1 MARRRSHKNRD
12 LPPNLQPIN
21 GGYFCYR
28 DPRTGKEY
36 GLGRNR
42 REAIT
47 QAIAAN
53 MAIYGSSKQ
62 SPLVDCIS
70 GTQATT
76 VSEWTTRYLTILEG
90 RKLKPK
96 TMTEHRKYLKA
107 INEHLG
113 EFAIQQVQTKDVA
126 AFLNLWVKAGKE
138 TMANKLRKEVIDL
151 FREAI
156 ADGIV
161 SHNPAE
167 ATRNQRVEIQRE
179 RITLEEWK
187 VIRKIAEKLPAWVGS
202 CLDLAL
208 VTGQRLGDIQALL
221 WENFK
226 DGRLYIKQ
234 AKTGMMLAFSAV
246 TRIDCLNLCLA
257 DVLSQFKALNSTGSH
272 IVADSKHEQFAAKTI
287 SAAFLKA
294 RRVSGLTWQG
304 DPPSFHEIRSLA
316 ARLYTD
322 EKGRDYAQKL
332 LGHKSSEMTD
342 KYRDVRGSEWAE
354 IE

>member
-12 LPPNLQPIN
+12 LPPNLQPRN

-62 SPLVDCIS
+62 SPLVDRIS
-70 GTQATT
+70 GTQTTT
-76 VSEWTTRYLTILEG
+76 VSEWTTRYLEILES

-96 TMTEHRKYLKA
+96 TIIEHKTYLKA

-113 EFAIQQVQTKDVA
+113 EFAIQQVHTKDVA
-126 AFLNLWVKAGKE
+126 TFLNQWVKAGKT
-138 TMANKLRKEVIDL
+138 TMTNKLRKEIIDL

-156 ADGIV
+156 ADGII

-179 RITLEEWK
+179 RITFEEWK
-187 VIRKIAEKLPAWVGS
+187 EIRKAADILPAWVGP

-208 VTGQRLGDIQALL
+208 VTGQRLGDIQALR
-221 WENFK
+221 WEDTK

-234 AKTGMMLAFSAV
+234 AKTGMMLAFSE
-246 TRIDCLNLCLA
+246 TIRIDCLDLCLA
-257 DVLSQFKALNSTGSH
+257 DVLNQFRGLNNNRAH
-272 IVADSKHEQFAAKTI
+272 IVADAKHEHFAAKTI
-287 SAAFLKA
+287 SAAFREARKA
-294 RRVSGLTWQG
+294 SGLTWKRN
-304 DPPSFHEIRSLA
+304 PPSFHEIRSLS

-322 EKGRDYAQKL
+322 EKGGDYAQKL

-342 KYRDVRGSEWAE
+342 KYRDVRGAEWAE

>member
-12 LPPNLQPIN
+12 FPPNLQPRN

-36 GLGRNR
+36 GLSRNR

-62 SPLVDCIS
+62 SPLVDRIN
-70 GTQATT
+70 GTQVTT
-76 VSEWTTRYLTILEG
+76 VSEWTKRYQTILDG

-96 TMTEHRKYLKA
+96 TMSEHKTYLKA
-107 INEHLG
+107 INEHMG
-113 EFAIQQVQTKDVA
+113 EFSIQQVQTKDVA
-126 AFLNLWVKAGKE
+126 TFLNKWVKAGKT

-156 ADGIV
+156 ADGFI

-179 RITLEEWK
+179 RITLDEWK
-187 VIRKIAEKLPAWVGS
+187 IIRKAADTLPAWVGP

-208 VTGQRLGDIQALL
+208 VTGQCLGDIQALR
-221 WENFK
+221 WEDFK

-234 AKTGMMLAFSAV
+234 EKTGMMLAISEK
-246 TRIDCLNLCLA
+246 TRLECLNISLS
-257 DVLSQFKALNSTGSH
+257 DVLRQFKTLNHGASH
-272 IVADSKHEQFAAKTI
+272 IVADEKHSMFARKTI
-287 SAAFLKA
+287 SEAFMKA
-294 RRVSGLTWQG
+294 RCASGLTWNG
-304 DPPSFHEIRSLA
+304 TAPSFHEIRSLA
-316 ARLYTD
+316 ARLYTE
-322 EKGRDYAQKL
+322 EKGKDYAQKL

-342 KYRDVRGSEWAE
+342 KYRDVRGAEWTE
-354 IE
+354 I

>member
-12 LPPNLQPIN
+12 LPPNLQPRN
-21 GGYFCYR
+21 GGYICYR

-62 SPLVDCIS
+62 SPLVDSIS

-76 VSEWTTRYLTILEG
+76 VNEWTTRYLEILES

-96 TMTEHRKYLKA
+96 TMSEYNKYLKA
-107 INEHLG
+107 VNAYLG
-113 EFAIQQVQTKDVA
+113 KFAIQKVETKDIA
-126 AFLNLWVKAGKE
+126 DFLYQWAKAGKV
-138 TMANKLRKEVIDL
+138 TMANCIRALL
-151 FREAI
+151 
-156 ADGIV
+156 
-161 SHNPAE
+161 H
-167 ATRNQRVEIQRE
+167 IQRE
-179 RITLEEWK
+179 RITLDAWK
-187 VIRKIAEKLPAWVGS
+187 LIRKAADTLPAWVGP

-208 VTGQRLGDIQALL
+208 VTGQRLGDIQALR
-221 WENFK
+221 WEDIK

-234 AKTGMMLAFSAV
+234 AKTGMMLAFSET
-246 TRIDCLNLCLA
+246 TRIDCLNLCLS
-257 DVLSQFKALNSTGSH
+257 DVLNRFRTLNNSGAH
-272 IVADSKHEQFAAKTI
+272 IVADAGHEQFSAKTL
-287 SAAFLKA
+287 SAGFRKA
-294 RRVSGLTWQG
+294 RKASGLTWERN
-304 DPPSFHEIRSLA
+304 PPPFHEIRSLA

>member
-12 LPPNLQPIN
+12 LPPNLQPRN

-36 GLGRNR
+36 GLGRHR
-42 REAIT
+42 QEAIT

-62 SPLVDCIS
+62 SPLVDRIN
-70 GTQATT
+70 GTQVTT
-76 VSEWTTRYLTILEG
+76 VSEWTERYLTVLEG

-96 TMTEHRKYLKA
+96 TMGEYNKYLKA
-107 INEHLG
+107 VNAHLG
-113 EFAIQQVQTKDVA
+113 EFVLQKVETKDIA
-126 AFLNLWVKAGKE
+126 SFLNQWVKAGKV
-138 TMANKLRKEVIDL
+138 TMANRIRTLLLDL

-156 ADGIV
+156 AEGLLK
-161 SHNPAE
+161 SNPAE
-167 ATRNQRVEIQRE
+167 VTRNHRVEIQRE
-179 RITLEEWK
+179 RITLDNWK
-187 VIRKIAEKLPAWVGS
+187 DIRKAADTLPAWVGP

-208 VTGQRLGDIQALL
+208 LTGQRLGDIQALR
-221 WENFK
+221 WEDFK

-234 AKTGMMLAFSAV
+234 AKTGMMLAFSE
-246 TRIDCLNLCLA
+246 TIRIDCLNLCLS
-257 DVLSQFKALNSTGSH
+257 DVLNQFRALNNGGAH
-272 IVADSKHEQFAAKTI
+272 LVADAKHEQFSQDTI
-287 SAAFLKA
+287 SRAFLKA
-294 RRVSGLTWQG
+294 RRLSGLTWQG
-304 DPPSFHEIRSLA
+304 KAPSFHEIRSLA

-342 KYRDVRGSEWAE
+342 KYRDVRGAEWAE

>member
-12 LPPNLQPIN
+12 LPPNLQPRN

-62 SPLVDCIS
+62 SPLVDRIS
-70 GTQATT
+70 GTQAIT

-96 TMTEHRKYLKA
+96 TMSEYNKYLKA
-107 INEHLG
+107 VNANLG
-113 EFAIQQVQTKDVA
+113 EFAIQKVETKDIA
-126 AFLNLWVKAGKE
+126 AFLSQWVKAGK
-138 TMANKLRKEVIDL
+138 TTTANLIRTFLLDL

-156 ADGIV
+156 AEGVIK
-161 SHNPAE
+161 SNPVE
-167 ATRNQRVEIQRE
+167 ATRNQRAEVLRE

-187 VIRKIAEKLPAWVGS
+187 VIRKAAEKLPAWVGP

-221 WENFK
+221 WEDYRAEK
-226 DGRLYIKQ
+226 LYVKQ
-234 AKTGMMLAFSAV
+234 QKTGMMLAFSE
-246 TRIDCLNLCLA
+246 TTQLKCLNLRLA
-257 DVLSQFKALNSTGSH
+257 DVLLQFRGLSDGDAH
-272 IVADSKHEQFAAKTI
+272 IVADKRHQKFENNTI
-287 SAAFLKA
+287 SGAFTKA
-294 RRVSGLTWQG
+294 RQASGLAWKGT
-304 DPPSFHEIRSLA
+304 PPSFHEIRSLA
-316 ARLYTD
+316 ARLYTE
-322 EKGRDYAQKL
+322 EKGKDYAQKL
-332 LGHKSSEMTD
+332 LGHKSSTMTD
-342 KYRDVRGSEWAE
+342 KYRDTRGSEWIE
-354 IE
+354 I

>member
-12 LPPNLQPIN
+12 LPPNLQPRN

-62 SPLVDCIS
+62 SPLVDRIS
-70 GTQATT
+70 GTQAIT
-76 VSEWTTRYLTILEG
+76 VSEWSTRYLTILEG

-96 TMTEHRKYLKA
+96 TMSEYNKYLKA
-107 INEHLG
+107 VNIHFG
-113 EFAIQQVQTKDVA
+113 DFAIQKIETKDIA
-126 AFLNLWVKAGKE
+126 DFLNQWVKAGKV
-138 TMANKLRKEVIDL
+138 TMANCIRALLRDL

-156 ADGIV
+156 AEGLLK
-161 SHNPAE
+161 SNPAE
-167 ATRNQRVEIQRE
+167 ATRNQRIDIQRE
-179 RITLEEWK
+179 RITLDAWTL
-187 VIRKIAEKLPAWVGS
+187 IRKAADTLPGWVGP

-208 VTGQRLGDIQALL
+208 VTGQRLGDIQALR
-221 WENFK
+221 WEDIK

-234 AKTGMMLAFSAV
+234 AKTGMMLAFSEA
-246 TRIDCLNLCLA
+246 TRIDCLNLCLS
-257 DVLSQFKALNSTGSH
+257 DVLNQFRTLNNGGAH
-272 IVADSKHEQFAAKTI
+272 IVADARHEQFSAKTL
-287 SAAFLKA
+287 STGFRKA
-294 RRVSGLTWQG
+294 REASGLTWER
-304 DPPSFHEIRSLA
+304 DPPPFHEIRSLA

>member
-12 LPPNLQPIN
+12 LPPNLQPRN
-21 GGYFCYR
+21 GGYFCYC

-62 SPLVDCIS
+62 SPLINRIS
-70 GTQATT
+70 GVQTTT
-76 VSEWTTRYLTILEG
+76 VSELSERYLTILEG

-96 TMTEHRKYLKA
+96 TMSEYNKYLKA
-107 INEHLG
+107 VNANLG
-113 EFAIQQVQTKDVA
+113 EFAIQKVETKDIA
-126 AFLNLWVKAGKE
+126 SFLNQWVKEGKV
-138 TMANKLRKEVIDL
+138 TMANRIRALLRDL

-156 ADGIV
+156 AEGV
-161 SHNPAE
+161 LKNNPAE
-167 ATRNQRVEIQRE
+167 VTRNHRVEIQRE

-187 VIRKIAEKLPAWVGS
+187 VIRKAADTLPAWVGP

-208 VTGQRLGDIQALL
+208 VTGQRLGDIQALC
-221 WENFK
+221 WENIK

-234 AKTGMMLAFSAV
+234 AKTGMMLAFSET

-257 DVLSQFKALNSTGSH
+257 DVLNQFRGLNNGADH
-272 IVADSKHEQFAAKTI
+272 IVADKTHLQFEQDTI
-287 SAAFLKA
+287 SKAFRKA
-294 RRVSGLTWQG
+294 RRLSGLTWQ
-304 DPPSFHEIRSLA
+304 DKAPSFHEIRSLA

-322 EKGRDYAQKL
+322 
-332 LGHKSSEMTD
+332 
-342 KYRDVRGSEWAE
+342 
-354 IE
+354 

>member
-1 MARRRSHKNRD
+1 M
-12 LPPNLQPIN
+12 PPNLQPRN

-36 GLGRNR
+36 GLGRHR
-42 REAIT
+42 QGAIT

-53 MAIYGSSKQ
+53 MAIYGSSKP
-62 SPLVDCIS
+62 SPLVDRIND
-70 GTQATT
+70 TQVTT
-76 VSEWTTRYLTILEG
+76 VSEWTERYLRILEG

-96 TMTEHRKYLKA
+96 TMSEYNKYLKA
-107 INEHLG
+107 VNAHLG
-113 EFAIQQVQTKDVA
+113 EFAIQQVETKDIA
-126 AFLNLWVKAGKE
+126 SFLHQWVKEGKV
-138 TMANKLRKEVIDL
+138 TMANCIRALLRDL

-156 ADGIV
+156 AEGLLK
-161 SHNPAE
+161 SNPAE
-167 ATRNQRVEIQRE
+167 ATRNQRINIQRG
-179 RITLEEWK
+179 RITLDAWK
-187 VIRKIAEKLPAWVGS
+187 VIRKAADRLPAWVGP

-208 VTGQRLGDIQALL
+208 VTGQRLGDIQALC
-221 WENFK
+221 WEDLK

-234 AKTGMMLAFSAV
+234 AKTGMMLAFSQT

-257 DVLSQFKALNSTGSH
+257 DVLNQFRKLNNGIAH
-272 IVADSKHEQFAAKTI
+272 IVANTKYKQFAAKTI

-294 RRVSGLTWQG
+294 RRISGLTWERK
-304 DPPSFHEIRSLA
+304 PPSFHEIRSLA

-342 KYRDVRGSEWAE
+342 KYRNVRGAEWTE